1 MHVTL
6 DAGIMGRIRDL
17 ARAQNLSV
25 SRMMDELLEQAL
37 AEVDSELATTF
48 LVPKL
53 ERVIADALERS
64 LSDFRSLQARSARE
78 AMIAADTSVNVL
90 GRLLGFTPQD
100 VAAYREEMWQRSYL
114 SLRHHLPQESSG
126 AEAKL

>member
-1 MHVTL
+1 MTL
-6 DAGIMGRIRDL
+6 DSGIMGRIKDL
-17 ARAQNLSV
+17 ARSQDLSV
-25 SRMMDELLEQAL
+25 ARMIDELLEQAL

-53 ERVIADALERS
+53 ERVIQEALDKS

-90 GRLLGFTPQD
+90 GRLLGFTPDD
-100 VAAYREEMWQRSYL
+100 VVAYREEMWRRSYQ
-114 SLRHHLPQESSG
+114 SLRHHLPQEGAG
-126 AEAKL
+126 AEAQL